1 MKYLILLL
9 VIIFCSAVMDT
20 TDYIANFLKRKGYQ
34 KLFEWFNSNSWKN
47 KWRLAEWLEKI
58 GLSKSLS
65 KWLAADVLV
74 IFTDGWHFFKAIMMA
89 LVQYMVAVLSIG
101 DVNSFLIFINF
112 PITNISVEVLAFI
125 LFLVGGQIFNLIFY
139 RFRRL

>member
-1 MKYLILLL
+1 
-9 VIIFCSAVMDT
+9 MDT

-34 KLFEWFNSNSWKN
+34 KLFEWFNSNSWEN

-89 LVQYMVAVLSIG
+89 LIQYLVVVLSIG
-101 DVNSFLIFINF
+101 DVNSFLIFIDF
-112 PITNISVEVLAFI
+112 PITDISVEVLAFV

-139 RFRRL
+139 SFRRL